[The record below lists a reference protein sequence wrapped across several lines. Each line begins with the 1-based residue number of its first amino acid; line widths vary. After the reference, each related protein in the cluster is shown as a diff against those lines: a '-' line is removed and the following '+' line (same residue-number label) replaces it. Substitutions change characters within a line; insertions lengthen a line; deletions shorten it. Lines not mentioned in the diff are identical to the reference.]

1 MALDHWIPKV
11 QAQTAGSLLLAL
23 AKKQSQFEHEGAF
36 ERLGLERSVL
46 PVTET
51 VLPSR
56 LVLGPSHEPGRL
68 VLATAAADACSAAS

>member
-11 QAQTAGSLLLAL
+11 QARTAGSLPLVLV
-23 AKKQSQFEHEGAF
+23 KKQSKFEHEGAS

-46 PVTET
+46 PAIET

-56 LVLGPSHEPGRL
+56 LVLDPSHEPGRL
-68 VLATAAADACSAAS
+68 MLATAAADARSAAS